1 MLWDEA
7 GLLYAGEDDLVA
19 ELLPVE
25 PALLTDDGLDDVLLL
40 TDDDLDDVLLDM
52 DALLPV
58 LLLVPMPFLTEVPL
72 LTEETL
78 LRLPVAL
85 LAEDLMRVPSV
96 CARRP

>member
-1 MLWDEA
+1 M
-7 GLLYAGEDDLVA
+7 A
-19 ELLPVE
+19 ELLPE
-25 PALLTDDGLDDVLLL
+25 ELLLL
-40 TDDDLDDVLLDM
+40 TDDNLDDVLRDT

>member
-1 MLWDEA
+1 M
-7 GLLYAGEDDLVA
+7 A
-19 ELLPVE
+19 ELLPE
-25 PALLTDDGLDDVLLL
+25 ELLLL
-40 TDDDLDDVLLDM
+40 TDDDLDDVLRDT

-85 LAEDLMRVPSV
+85 LAEDLMRLPSV

>member
-1 MLWDEA
+1 M
-7 GLLYAGEDDLVA
+7 A

-40 TDDDLDDVLLDM
+40 TDDDLDDVLRDT

-85 LAEDLMRVPSV
+85 LAADLMRLPSV